1 MRSEMA
7 KEARFEFLAAVDWYD
22 EARQGLGAEF
32 VAEVE
37 DAIATIEDN
46 PTFYAELEDGIRRCL
61 VNRFPYAILY
71 SIETDHVLILA
82 VMHTSRRPGYWHG
95 RPNFNF

>member
-7 KEARFEFLAAVDWYD
+7 EEARDEFLAAIDWYD

-37 DAIATIEDN
+37 SAIATIEDN
-46 PTFYAELEDGIRRCL
+46 PTFYAELDDGIRRCL
-61 VNRFPYAILY
+61 VNRFPYALLY
-71 SIETDHVLILA
+71 SIEPDRVLILA
-82 VMHTSRRPGYWHG
+82 VMHTSRRPGYW
-95 RPNFNF
+95 RNRLDNI